1 MVKKALARPIFAF
14 VFVTVGVGFWLS
26 GCGQSGQGQAQDAE
40 GSGKAPVGGTLHF
53 YTSQPDDDANK
64 LVEAFRG
71 RYPAV
76 DVVVFRSGTE
86 EIVAKLRSEKLAG
99 GVKADVLLLADAVT
113 FEALKAEGLL
123 ERYRSPN
130 VEAIPQAFVDPDGTY
145 AGTKVMASII
155 VVNTK
160 KVKTLPDSWRVFT
173 SPEARGKAMM
183 PSPLYSG
190 AAAYNLGV
198 FVRQSEFGWKFYE
211 DMKQNGVVVGKGNG
225 GVLTA
230 VAGGEKA
237 YGMLVDFM
245 AARAKREGS
254 PVELVYPKEGVP
266 VITEPVAIVKGTKN
280 IKAAQAFVDFILS
293 EEGQK
298 LEAELGYTPIRPGI
312 APPEGMRPAEALKVL
327 AADPKEMA
335 QTREAEK
342 EKFAALFR

>member
-1 MVKKALARPIFAF
+1 MVKKALARSIFAF

-26 GCGQSGQGQAQDAE
+26 GCGQNGQGQVQDAE
-40 GSGKAPVGGTLHF
+40 GNGKAPVGGTLHF

-99 GVKADVLLLADAVT
+99 RVKADVLLLADAVT

-145 AGTKVMASII
+145 TGTKVMASII

-160 KVKTLPDSWRVFT
+160 EVKTLPDSWRVFT

-198 FVRQSEFGWKFYE
+198 FVRQPEFGWKFYE

-254 PVELVYPKEGVP
+254 PVEFVYPKEGVP
-266 VITEPVAIVKGTKN
+266 AITEPVAIVKGTKN

-312 APPEGMRPAEALKVL
+312 APPEGMRPAESLQVL
-327 AADPKEMA
+327 GADPKEMA
-335 QTREAEK
+335 RTREAEK